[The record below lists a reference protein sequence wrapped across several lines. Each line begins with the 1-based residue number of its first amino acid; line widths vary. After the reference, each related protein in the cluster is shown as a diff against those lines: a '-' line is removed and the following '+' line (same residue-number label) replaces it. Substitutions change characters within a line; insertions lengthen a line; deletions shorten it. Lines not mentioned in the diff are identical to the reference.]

1 MRRLVVIWAS
11 NVAAIFVA
19 SAFVDGVSYS
29 HQLQDLLIAGAVF
42 GVVNLVVKPVVT
54 LLSLPLIL
62 LSFGVALF
70 FVNLFMLYLTSWI
83 VGSFRIATF
92 SDAVW
97 ATIVVWVVNVV
108 LQIAFRRVR
117 KATRS

>member
-1 MRRLVVIWAS
+1 VRRILVIWLS

-29 HQLQDLLIAGAVF
+29 HQLGDLLVAGAVF
-42 GVVNLVVKPVVT
+42 GVVNLFVKPIVT
-54 LLSLPLIL
+54 VLSLPLIL

-83 VGSFRIATF
+83 VGSFHIATF
-92 SDAVW
+92 MDAVW
-97 ATIVVWVVNVV
+97 ATIVVWVVNVA
-108 LQIAFRRVR
+108 LDLALRRVR
-117 KATRS
+117 KARR